1 MIATTPWHL
10 LTSTMTVYPATWA
23 NDTATSPVPY
33 IDSVATAVTVQCMVQ
48 PTSAADAIMYG
59 RDTTMQLYDVF
70 AAPVTTAGAAWTV
83 TPADAITIGGVEY
96 RPAGIP
102 QDLCSMGQVVKLVV
116 EKFKA

>member
-10 LTSTMTVYPATWA
+10 LTSTMSLTPRTWG
-23 NDTATSPVPY
+23 DDEGPVPAVV
-33 IDSVATAVTVQCMVQ
+33 SVATAVTVQCMVQ